1 MIDIYLKATTRAAL
15 VKKLVAAGLMVE
27 DVPAE
32 GVSLDEIG
40 EISKIGET
48 EEIEVIAGYH
58 ANVRLVADL
67 TDEQISALGN
77 VVVAAPETPYR
88 VWA

>member
-15 VKKLVAAGLMVE
+15 VKKLIAAGIMVE
-27 DVPAE
+27 DAPAE

-40 EISKIGET
+40 EIDGVT
-48 EEIEVIAGYH
+48 GYH
-58 ANVRLVADL
+58 ANVRLAVDL
-67 TDEQISALGN
+67 TDEQATALGTT
-77 VVVAAPETPYR
+77 VVAAPQTPYR

>member
-15 VKKLVAAGLMVE
+15 IKKLIAAGLMVE
-27 DVPAE
+27 DAPAD

-40 EISKIGET
+40 AIDGVK
-48 EEIEVIAGYH
+48 GYH

-67 TDEQISALGN
+67 TDEQIAALGN
-77 VVVAAPETPYR
+77 AVVAVPATPYR